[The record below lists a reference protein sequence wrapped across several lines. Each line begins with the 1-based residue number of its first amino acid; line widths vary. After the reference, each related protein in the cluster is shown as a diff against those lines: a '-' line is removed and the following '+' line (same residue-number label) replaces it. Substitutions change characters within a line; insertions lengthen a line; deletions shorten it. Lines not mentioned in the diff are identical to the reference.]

1 MGSSLLC
8 SQYSTC
14 GWRVKAAILCE
25 DMLSGYHRWA
35 SRSPGLTTEFCH
47 VSLGDVAAAGH
58 GDGAEWRAQPRQ
70 VCGRIVREE
79 NAAGQIK
86 HAQVHGAD
94 GQILNCHVRHLRQ
107 CKRIRESIV
116 QSDVIVAERLAAPV
130 SSRPSAA
137 WSALCSRRRW
147 L

>member
-35 SRSPGLTTEFCH
+35 SRSPGLTTERCH
-47 VSLGDVAAAGH
+47 VLLGDVAAAGH
-58 GDGAEWRAQPRQ
+58 GDGAEWRTKPHQ
-70 VCGRIVREE
+70 VCGGIIREK

-86 HAQVHGAD
+86 HSQVHGAD
-94 GQILNCHVRHLRQ
+94 GQILNCHVCHLRRGQ
-107 CKRIRESIV
+107 RIRKSTV
-116 QSDVIVAERLAAPV
+116 QSDVVVAERLAVPV

-137 WSALCSRRRW
+137 
-147 L
+147 